1 MNNNEEKKEL
11 YFVTAEEVYNKIK
24 QLRKN
29 DKIEESEEI
38 GQETEEVDETE
49 KKEEFDEKDEKL
61 LFVSERSIEMVK
73 AYCCIEEVPRELK
86 NVCVEIAIMLLD
98 NGSYAQKGE
107 NTAIKSI
114 QEGNVSVTYQSETSN
129 WKEYKKVLLEPFQE
143 ELNQFRKMRW

>member
-1 MNNNEEKKEL
+1 MSNNEKKEL
-11 YFVTAEEVYNKIK
+11 YFVTAEEVYSKIK

-29 DKIEESEEI
+29 DETDKEEEI
-38 GQETEEVDETE
+38 EQIAEEIEQIDKV
-49 KKEEFDEKDEKL
+49 L

-73 AYCCIEEVPRELK
+73 GYCCIEEVPKELK

-107 NTAIKSI
+107 STAIKSI
-114 QEGNVSVTYQSETSN
+114 QEGNVSITYQSEVSN
-129 WKEYKKVLLEPFQE
+129 WKEYKKALLEPFQE